1 MLHNERGCRIS
12 SGFQH
17 SGCFLGFLL
26 FWCRRST
33 LLRHCFSILAVFL
46 GFCCSGAG
54 DPPFSGTV
62 SAFWLFSWVSAV
74 LLPEIH
80 PSPALLQHSGC
91 FLGILLFWCRRS
103 TLLRHCF
110 SILIVFLGFCC
121 SAAGDPPFS
130 GTASAFWLFSWDSAV
145 LLPEIH
151 PSPALLQHSGCFLG
165 FLLFCCRRST
175 LLRHCFSILAVF
187 ILSDEQEAVAQA
199 TASCCKNQLCNLQKS
214 YRIIHSSQSEPF
226 RRVRVS

>member
-1 MLHNERGCRIS
+1 MSTGFHYEILKCLLKESAWLEPPLLHNERGLPHKFRIS
-12 SGFQH
+12 AFWLFSWDSAVLVPEIHPSPALLQH

-46 GFCCSGAG
+46 GFCCSAAG

-62 SAFWLFSWVSAV
+62 SAFWLFS
-74 LLPEIH
+74 
-80 PSPALLQHSGC
+80 
-91 FLGILLFWCRRS
+91 
-103 TLLRHCF
+103 
-110 SILIVFLGFCC
+110 SI
-121 SAAGDPPFS
+121 
-130 GTASAFWLFSWDSAV
+130 
-145 LLPEIH
+145 
-151 PSPALLQHSGCFLG
+151 
-165 FLLFCCRRST
+165 
-175 LLRHCFSILAVF
+175 
-187 ILSDEQEAVAQA
+187 SDEQEAVAQA